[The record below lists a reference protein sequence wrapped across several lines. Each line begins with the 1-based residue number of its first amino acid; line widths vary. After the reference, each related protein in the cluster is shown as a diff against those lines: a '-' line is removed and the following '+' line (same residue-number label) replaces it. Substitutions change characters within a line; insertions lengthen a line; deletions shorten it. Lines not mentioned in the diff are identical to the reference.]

1 MKKNK
6 KAISIIVIIILL
18 ISYFF
23 FYDENKSIALS
34 KRHNLTF
41 VLGKE
46 IKKRFPDNNIL
57 ILANPF
63 KKHSYS
69 DFDLKGIEGIKDSLR
84 GSVDVQ
90 VSYPEIYPQFKNNPG
105 SVLLPNDT
113 KTPLS
118 YMVNPASLDSLMQKF
133 PNHTMVVSLIG
144 IPMGI
149 QNTKMWASTKHS
161 IALIDPDMRIIG
173 SMNLVKKAFAT
184 GKISLA
190 CVKDGENIHV
200 IDASNI
206 ASILVNK
213 KYLLGY

>member
-6 KAISIIVIIILL
+6 KTISIIVVIIILS
-18 ISYFF
+18 SYLF
-23 FYDENKSIALS
+23 FYDKNKSIALG

-46 IKKRFPDNNIL
+46 IKKRFPDKNIL

-63 KKHSYS
+63 KKHSFS
-69 DFDLKGIEGIKDSLR
+69 DFDSKGIEGIKDALS
-84 GSVDVQ
+84 GSTDVQ
-90 VSYPEIYPQFKNNPG
+90 VAYPEIYPQFKNNPG
-105 SVLLPNDT
+105 SALLPNDT

-118 YMVNPASLDSLMQKF
+118 YMVNPASLDNIMQKF

-149 QNTKMWASTKHS
+149 QKTKLWASTKHS
-161 IALIDPDMRIIG
+161 IALIEPDMRIIG
-173 SMNLVKKAFAT
+173 NVNLVKKSFAT

-190 CVKDGENIHV
+190 CVKDSENIQI
-200 IDASNI
+200 IDGNNI
-206 ASILVNK
+206 SSIFANK